1 MLPLPKGPGP
11 VEFVS
16 VTDVRSRMCCVEY
29 FGGVEIGTDSNI
41 RDWAGWDGSPVFTY
55 QPRPTIS
62 LTTPSHPN
70 HHHHDH
76 HQQQELKAGKAYTAL
91 RVARNDAKLAGIR
104 KGKGGKGGDDKPAG
118 GDE

>member
-16 VTDVRSRMCCVEY
+16 ITDVRTHLTCFCLVIFWAVVCPCLRV
-29 FGGVEIGTDSNI
+29 GGWVLPPTN
-41 RDWAGWDGSPVFTY
+41 
-55 QPRPTIS
+55 QPTQHPYS
-62 LTTPSHPN
+62 LIHHPN
-70 HHHHDH
+70 KTYNPPTN
-76 HQQQELKAGKAYTAL
+76 QQELKAGKAYTTL

-104 KGKGGKGGDDKPAG
+104 KGKAGKGGDDKPAAG